1 MGEPHAAAATVPH
14 PCAPSLLLGMRA
26 SRQLQLFLFCPFH
39 NPEALFPPSPSRKII
54 IIKKKVARLGWR
66 EGSIL
71 LSPAALWSCLSHSF
85 SPCPNPALSFR
96 NDVQVLR
103 ARGGKK
109 LLSRALHGLPRN
121 LDCTSD
127 LRLREGAEGQLGSR
141 LVACRHIFSRLLL
154 AGANSMQGERGDK
167 QLPLPAAGLS
177 HLEFTQVTRSQ
188 EPLFCFTRAAS

>member
-1 MGEPHAAAATVPH
+1 
-14 PCAPSLLLGMRA
+14 
-26 SRQLQLFLFCPFH
+26 
-39 NPEALFPPSPSRKII
+39 
-54 IIKKKVARLGWR
+54 VARLGWR